1 MNPIYFFKMRKEKPE
16 ESKTDIGDK
25 HSTKTVS
32 CDFGSQ
38 TDEGMSLFSM
48 SKYVDN
54 TGYFSSPLEKQ
65 VVLSKYGKIPNTMF
79 ECVKQLQ
86 KRGIEME
93 GIFQTSGNHLKIQ
106 ETRKLLEAGEEVNF
120 SEIDIKTIASIFKL
134 WLRELPTPLI
144 PFRCYFQLVALGAT
158 VEKLTKEEKLAWMD
172 KVKKVIVTILSP
184 EWECLR
190 YLMIFLHKVAINSEV
205 NK

>member
-1 MNPIYFFKMRKEKPE
+1 MNRISSFFKMRKEKPE
-16 ESKTDIGDK
+16 DFKTDIGDK
-25 HSTKTVS
+25 HFTKTVSSDLGSQIEEGFKTDIGDKPYTKTVS

-93 GIFQTSGNHLKIQ
+93 GIFQTSGNHLMIQ

-120 SEIDIKTIASIFKL
+120 SEIDIKTVASIFKL

-144 PFRCYFQLVALGAT
+144 PFRCYSKLFALGAT
-158 VEKLTKEEKLAWMD
+158 VKKVTKEEKLA
-172 KVKKVIVTILSP
+172 
-184 EWECLR
+184 
-190 YLMIFLHKVAINSEV
+190 
-205 NK
+205 